1 MELMSIEYMI
11 ANKILLDT
19 GDVCTIH
26 NKPYYR
32 RMTRDGEYNSVA
44 MCLDCQKDELERL
57 KQSSAEQQTVNGMLA
72 KTWNMFESV
81 SIIPNDLKNATM
93 KNFEEHNFEDQKA
106 HAFAQRAVRYYGKG
120 GEGNTF
126 LQGRPG
132 VGKSHLSIAIAKSLN
147 DTFKIYNEPK
157 SVIFMP
163 VARLIPACAS

>member
-93 KNFEEHNFEDQKA
+93 KKF
-106 HAFAQRAVRYYGKG
+106 
-120 GEGNTF
+120 
-126 LQGRPG
+126 
-132 VGKSHLSIAIAKSLN
+132 
-147 DTFKIYNEPK
+147 
-157 SVIFMP
+157 
-163 VARLIPACAS
+163 